1 MAELTKMETRIDKK
15 VEEKFNSLMSMFK
28 EQMEALRQDL
38 RQDLTAQTA
47 KFKENLTNL
56 ADINK
61 ADFQA
66 LKTSTEEK
74 INVYNKEVDGK
85 VANLANE
92 VSEVSNRQG
101 SENLV
106 STAQQQERGGVLLL
120 VLLPVR

>member
-1 MAELTKMETRIDKK
+1 
-15 VEEKFNSLMSMFK
+15 
-28 EQMEALRQDL
+28 MEALRQDL

-92 VSEVSNRQG
+92 VSKVSNRQG
-101 SENLV
+101 SENLI
-106 STAQQQERGGVLLL
+106 STAQQQERGGCYSWSCCQS
-120 VLLPVR
+120 VRSQVCSRNSSYSSNGKPN